1 MSIKDRISQEEITE
15 SKYSKLK
22 VNNEIEL
29 CKVSDSTVKGQVEKA
44 LLKERIS
51 YYIRWEK
58 AGLFAKRGT
67 EICVFCIN
75 EWQTEAG
82 EEAIRALGSDALSH
96 VKFIKK
102 KIDKKLF

>member
-1 MSIKDRISQEEITE
+1 MSIKDKISQEEITE

-29 CKVSDSTVKGQVEKA
+29 CKVNDATVKEQVEKA
-44 LLKERIS
+44 LLRERIS

-58 AGLFAKRGT
+58 PGLFAKKGS
-67 EICVFCIN
+67 ENCVFCIN

-82 EEAIRALGSDALSH
+82 EEAIRALGDNAISH